1 LDREF
6 RAKIGDFCEKF
17 RAEIDD
23 DDDDV
28 IGCCSSGESTTS
40 SLVLCALYRNKENQ

>member
-17 RAEIDD
+17 RAEID